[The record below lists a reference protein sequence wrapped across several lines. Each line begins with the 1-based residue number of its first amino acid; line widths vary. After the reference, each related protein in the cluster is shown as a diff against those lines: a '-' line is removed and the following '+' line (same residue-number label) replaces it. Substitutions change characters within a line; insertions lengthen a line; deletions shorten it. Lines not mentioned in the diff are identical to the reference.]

1 MNSNSFLVKSLG
13 FSTYSSMS
21 YANRDSFTFF
31 FSNLDSVYFS
41 CVIGWLGVPNLCRI
55 KMLRGHSLLVSD
67 FRGNAFNF
75 SPLRIMFAVGL
86 SYIAFIMLS
95 MFLLFLFYG
104 VFFFY
109 HKWMLNFIKSLF
121 CIYWDDNMVFIFQF
135 VNIMHHIDWFLNNE
149 KV

>member
-55 KMLRGHSLLVSD
+55 KMLRGHSLLVSELN
-67 FRGNAFNF
+67 GNAFSF
-75 SPLRIMFAVGL
+75 SLLTMRLATGL
-86 SYIAFIMLS
+86 SHMALLRYGPFMPTSEEFLS
-95 MFLLFLFYG
+95 
-104 VFFFY
+104 
-109 HKWMLNFIKSLF
+109 
-121 CIYWDDNMVFIFQF
+121 
-135 VNIMHHIDWFLNNE
+135 
-149 KV
+149 